1 MIDGIGQNR
10 FPVTIVG
17 EDSSLS
23 VIRQFFRDRKLGAS
37 LAFYTSNGR
46 VLKLSG
52 TWLFVALC
60 GVMILHIICI
70 SVLYIYIQ
78 YIYMIYMY
86 VCIYIYFNSWPQ

>member
-1 MIDGIGQNR
+1 MIDGIGQKR
-10 FPVTIVG
+10 FPVTLVG

-60 GVMILHIICI
+60 GVMILHI
-70 SVLYIYIQ
+70 SVLYKYV
-78 YIYMIYMY
+78 YMIY
-86 VCIYIYFNSWPQ
+86 IYIHTISTVGHSDQ